1 MSNARNPLKSTHPMK
16 KLWFFLPLVM
26 LLACFALTAQEK
38 PVASGIRPALIVI
51 DTQNDFLPMVPEHE
65 RQMGLYAINCY
76 IDYFRALGF
85 PVIRVYHTD
94 PQEGPDPDSLGFQFP
109 ASMHIKNTDP
119 MIIKNFPDAFKKT
132 NLEKLLRD
140 KKCNTLFLCG
150 LSSVG
155 CVLAT
160 YFGAKDADYHVFM
173 IRDAVMSH
181 NSTFTQ
187 NIQEIVNALDF
198 EAIDL
203 MLKNAEKNSP
213 GL

>member
-1 MSNARNPLKSTHPMK
+1 MSMAGQVKSVET
-16 KLWFFLPLVM
+16 
-26 LLACFALTAQEK
+26 
-38 PVASGIRPALIVI
+38 GIRPAIIVI
-51 DTQNDFLPMVPEHE
+51 DIQNQFLPMVPDHE
-65 RQMGLYAINCY
+65 KQMAMSLINDY
-76 IDYFRALGF
+76 IDYFRGLGF
-85 PVIRVYHTD
+85 HVIRVYHSD
-94 PQEGPDPDSLGFQFP
+94 PQWGPHPDSAAFQFP
-109 ASMHIKNTDP
+109 ASVHIKSDDP
-119 MIIKNFPDAFKKT
+119 MIIKNYADAFKKT
-132 NLEKLLRD
+132 DLERILRE

-160 YFGAKDADYHVFM
+160 YFGAKNADFNVFM

-203 MLKNAEKNSP
+203 MLKNAVK
-213 GL
+213 

>member
-1 MSNARNPLKSTHPMK
+1 MK
-16 KLWFFLPLVM
+16 KFLFFLPVVM
-26 LLACFALTAQEK
+26 LFACLSSTAQEK
-38 PVASGIRPALIVI
+38 SEAPGIRPALIVI
-51 DTQNDFLPMVPEHE
+51 DIQNDFLPMVPEHE
-65 RQMGLYAINCY
+65 KQMGLYVINYY
-76 IDYFRALGF
+76 IDYFHSLGF

-94 PQEGPDPDSLGFQFP
+94 PKEGPDPDSLGFQFP

-132 NLEKLLRD
+132 DLEKILRE

-150 LSSVG
+150 LSSVV

-160 YFGAKDADYHVFM
+160 YFGAKNADFNVFM
-173 IRDAVMSH
+173 IRNAVMSH

-187 NIQEIVNALDF
+187 NIEEIVNALDF

-203 MLKNAEKNSP
+203 MLKNAEKSSP
-213 GL
+213 PL

>member
-1 MSNARNPLKSTHPMK
+1 MK
-16 KLWFFLPLVM
+16 KLFILFPAIM
-26 LLACFALTAQEK
+26 LFACYALTGQEK
-38 PVASGIRPALIVI
+38 PVDSDIRPALIVI
-51 DTQNDFLPMVPEHE
+51 DIQNQFLPMVPEQEKHVA
-65 RQMGLYAINCY
+65 LYAINEY
-76 IDYFRALGF
+76 MDYFRMLGF
-85 PVIRVYHTD
+85 PVIRVYHSD
-94 PQEGPDPDSLGFQFP
+94 PQWGPNPDSAAFQFP
-109 ASMHIKNTDP
+109 ASVHIKSTDP

-132 NLEKLLRD
+132 DLEKILRE

-160 YFGAKDADYHVFM
+160 YFGAKNADFNVFM

-198 EAIDL
+198 DAIDL
-203 MLKNAEKNSP
+203 MLKNAEK
-213 GL
+213 